1 MREELQLV
9 LTTVSQGPVEDLP
22 RLLGELRE
30 VETAAMVRL
39 MTPTQSSNG
48 GVGVHHADEQ
58 LLDVEETAKRLKVS
72 EDYLYRHWK
81 KLPFARKYDWGLRF
95 SAHGVDEYIRLE
107 ASPLYTRPRRGG
119 PR

>member
-1 MREELQLV
+1 MRQELQLV
-9 LTTVSQGPVEDLP
+9 LTTVRQGPVEDLP

-30 VETAAMVRL
+30 VEAAAMVRL
-39 MTPTQSSNG
+39 MVPAQSSNG
-48 GVGVHHADEQ
+48 GVGGHHADEQ
-58 LLDVEETAKRLKVS
+58 LLDVEETAKRLTVS

-95 SAHGVDEYIRLE
+95 TARGVDEYIRHQ